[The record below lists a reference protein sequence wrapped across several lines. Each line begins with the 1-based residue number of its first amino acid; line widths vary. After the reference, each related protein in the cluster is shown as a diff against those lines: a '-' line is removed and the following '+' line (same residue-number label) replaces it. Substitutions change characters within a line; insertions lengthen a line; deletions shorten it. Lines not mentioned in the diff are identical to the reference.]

1 MLSTGS
7 VASYRLVPRAVLK
20 YNLQMARAAAVPA
33 VLE

>member
-1 MLSTGS
+1 MLPMGS

-20 YNLQMARAAAVPA
+20 YNLQTPRAAAVPA